1 MNVTRGELQWSWS
14 RTYGLQGR
22 IVQVKSAEAQCP
34 TLTWCENWPSGQ
46 GHSSPVCHEFKSSA
60 AEDPRRRGADAW
72 AKHQTW
78 LGGFAPETCQYP
90 SMEN

>member
-34 TLTWCENWPSGQ
+34 TLTWCENWVSGLSVKMSTSPKATPLAFLKNHIHAVSECKPVNQ
-46 GHSSPVCHEFKSSA
+46 RIQTRGHE
-60 AEDPRRRGADAW
+60 
-72 AKHQTW
+72 
-78 LGGFAPETCQYP
+78 
-90 SMEN
+90 